1 MEDFASLFL
10 FFWRFSGETGTTAPL
25 EILNYGRTEDEFVID
40 CLSFV
45 RAAVVVN
52 VSGTD
57 ATELIPYSLL

>member
-1 MEDFASLFL
+1 M
-10 FFWRFSGETGTTAPL
+10 PL